1 MTNLVIIGSGMA
13 AYTLARE
20 YRKLEKDRVLYLIT
34 ADDGCSY
41 SKPTLS
47 NALAKKQRPSS
58 IAMASAEKMAQTLA
72 AEIQPHTRV
81 TAIDTANKK
90 LQLDNGKT
98 LAYGQLVLALGA
110 EAIPASLEGNAAE
123 RVMSVNSLADYSRFH
138 EALEQAHHVSVIGP
152 GLIGCEF
159 ANDLAGAGKNVTVIG
174 PGEAP
179 LGRLLPSE
187 AAQDLKQ
194 ALTGLGVEWRLGAL
208 TQSLESKNGGLLLG
222 LNQGEPITTDLVI
235 SAIGLKPSTSL
246 AKKTGL
252 SVARGIVVDRR
263 LQTSEK
269 DVYAIGDCAEV
280 AGLVLP
286 FVLPIM
292 YCARALAQ
300 TLVNKP
306 TEVSY
311 PAMPVVIKTPACPIV
326 VSPPPRNGEGQWQ
339 LKQARSGVHAE
350 FRDRQSHL
358 LGFAL
363 TAEAIQMKQTLTQEL
378 PPILA

>member
-194 ALTGLGVEWRLGAL
+194 ALTGLGCRMAPGSPDPVPGEQKWRPAARSESGPADHHGPGDFSHRPKTQHL
-208 TQSLESKNGGLLLG
+208 TGEKN
-222 LNQGEPITTDLVI
+222 
-235 SAIGLKPSTSL
+235 
-246 AKKTGL
+246 
-252 SVARGIVVDRR
+252 
-263 LQTSEK
+263 
-269 DVYAIGDCAEV
+269 
-280 AGLVLP
+280 
-286 FVLPIM
+286 
-292 YCARALAQ
+292 RALCG
-300 TLVNKP
+300 P
-306 TEVSY
+306 RYCCGS
-311 PAMPVVIKTPACPIV
+311 PAPD
-326 VSPPPRNGEGQWQ
+326 Q
-339 LKQARSGVHAE
+339 
-350 FRDRQSHL
+350 
-358 LGFAL
+358 
-363 TAEAIQMKQTLTQEL
+363 
-378 PPILA
+378 